1 MCGFLR
7 SDIVMQKETD
17 FLVVGSGI
25 SGLSFALKAARLGKV
40 TLVTKKARVDTATNL
55 AQGGIAAVLSEDDS
69 FELHVQD
76 TLRSGA
82 GLCHE
87 DVVRMVVENG
97 PDRVRELMDLGI
109 QFMYDERNSS
119 HLDLG
124 REGGHSARRIAHAC
138 DLTGHEI
145 EHGLLRAVAANSNIE
160 VLENHLAVDLLIGSK
175 AGVSISDNG
184 HDQCLG
190 AYVLGPDNA
199 ITTYCAKVTML
210 CCGGAGK
217 VYLYTTNP
225 DIATG
230 DGIAMAYRAGAKVA
244 NLEFVQFHPTCLYHS
259 KTKNFLISEA
269 VRGEGGKLIDEQGN
283 AFMGKYDQRG
293 DLATRDTVARA
304 IDTEMKSSGDDCVY
318 LDISFQPAAFIQK
331 RFPNIYQTCLSL
343 GIDITREPIP
353 VVPAAHYMCG
363 GVVTDQLGRTTIKN
377 LYALGETSCTGL
389 HGGNRLASNSLLEG
403 VVYAHQAFV
412 QCEKDWPEL
421 SHKSLPKLAD
431 WDPGPAAKLEE
442 SVLISHNWDQIRRLM
457 WNYVGIVR
465 SEKRLQLVRERLAP
479 IVTEINQH
487 FHDYLLTPDLV
498 ELRNIAQ
505 LADLIIKCALI
516 RKESRGLHYVV
527 DYPARD
533 DINWL
538 RDTELFRY

>member
-1 MCGFLR
+1 
-7 SDIVMQKETD
+7 MQKQTD
-17 FLVVGSGI
+17 FLVIGSGI

-69 FELHVQD
+69 FDLHVQD
-76 TLRSGA
+76 TLRCGA

-97 PDRVRELMDLGI
+97 PARVRELMDLGI
-109 QFMYDERNSS
+109 HFMSEEKDPS

-145 EHGLLRAVAANSNIE
+145 EHGLLRAVAANANIE
-160 VLENHLAVDLLIGSK
+160 VLENHLAVDLLLGSK
-175 AGVSISDNG
+175 AGLPLAADGS
-184 HDQCLG
+184 DQCRG
-190 AYVLGPDNA
+190 AYVLGPDNV
-199 ITTYCAKVTML
+199 ISTFSAKVTML
-210 CCGGAGK
+210 CSGGAGK

-244 NLEFVQFHPTCLYHS
+244 NLEFVQFHPTCLYHP
-259 KTKNFLISEA
+259 KAKNFLISEA
-269 VRGEGGKLIDEQGN
+269 VRGEGGKLIDERGN

-304 IDTEMKSSGDDCVY
+304 IDTEMKNSGDDCVY
-318 LDISFQPAAFIQK
+318 LDISFQPASFIQK
-331 RFPNIYQTCLSL
+331 RFPTIYQTCLSL

-363 GVVTDQLGRTTIKN
+363 GVVTDHMGRSTIKN

-412 QCEKDWPEL
+412 QCEEDWPQLANE
-421 SHKSLPKLAD
+421 SLPDIVD
-431 WDPGPAAKLEE
+431 WDPGPAERLEE
-442 SVLISHNWDQIRRLM
+442 CVLISHNWDQIRRLM

-465 SEKRLQLVRERLAP
+465 SEKRLQLVRERLNP
-479 IVTEINQH
+479 IVAEINQH
-487 FHDYLLTPDLV
+487 YCDYLLTPDLV
-498 ELRNIAQ
+498 ELRNIVQ
-505 LADLIIKCALI
+505 LAELIIRSALI
-516 RKESRGLHYVV
+516 RKESRGLHFMV
-527 DYPARD
+527 DYPKCD
-533 DINWL
+533 DLNWHQ
-538 RDTELFRY
+538 DTVIWRQ